1 MFQYSGVARASRGG
15 EVWRAIFG
23 WLVVAGV
30 GIGGLGWGGGNE
42 WCTRASQHLPSLFV
56 VVNLG

>member
-1 MFQYSGVARASRGG
+1 VFQYSGVARASRGG

-30 GIGGLGWGGGNE
+30 GSWDGGEAMNGVLVLLSI
-42 WCTRASQHLPSLFV
+42 CLPHLS
-56 VVNLG
+56 